1 MLKTPMS
8 CTVAAS
14 KKIWFMAIN
23 LPEHGQRVVGSSLK
37 RVELR
42 PASSRQILCVSEPM
56 LGMNSHNCVSRQELC
71 QCLYVNTEGVRRQ
84 TSPVHQWLI
93 KALTP
98 S

>member
-42 PASSRQILCVSEPM
+42 PASSRQILCVSEPK
-56 LGMNSHNCVSRQELC
+56 LLHELAQLC
-71 QCLYVNTEGVRRQ
+71 QPARAMPMLICQYRRGQ
-84 TSPVHQWLI
+84 KTDITSSPV
-93 KALTP
+93 AD
-98 S
+98 